1 MNPPVTLD
9 EVYFSC
15 VNSWGTALFNALGI
29 SAGNVQLFLQLF
41 TLFGLPLI
49 FIFFKVLACA
59 LYFGILRFV
68 IYDIIIYITFHTYYY
83 VVMQLIGVIPTI
95 NKKAESETQ
104 IIIEQLGIQLMRL
117 QQDKS
122 SRTPKN
128 TLLRRLLAELQHGN
142 ADVENTERSV
152 GTTLEAIEA
161 SNARRMPVSVG
172 IEINDFHRYDN
183 ISSIE

>member
-1 MNPPVTLD
+1 M
-9 EVYFSC
+9 
-15 VNSWGTALFNALGI
+15 
-29 SAGNVQLFLQLF
+29 
-41 TLFGLPLI
+41 
-49 FIFFKVLACA
+49 
-59 LYFGILRFV
+59 
-68 IYDIIIYITFHTYYY
+68 
-83 VVMQLIGVIPTI
+83 IPTI

-142 ADVENTERSV
+142 ADVENAERSV

-161 SNARRMPVSVG
+161 CNARRMPVSVG
-172 IEINDFHRYDN
+172 IEINDFRLYDN

>member
-59 LYFGILRFV
+59 LYFCILRFV
-68 IYDIIIYITFHTYYY
+68 IYITFH
-83 VVMQLIGVIPTI
+83 I
-95 NKKAESETQ
+95 
-104 IIIEQLGIQLMRL
+104 
-117 QQDKS
+117 
-122 SRTPKN
+122 
-128 TLLRRLLAELQHGN
+128 LLLCRHSAHWCDSYHKQKGR
-142 ADVENTERSV
+142 
-152 GTTLEAIEA
+152 I
-161 SNARRMPVSVG
+161 
-172 IEINDFHRYDN
+172 
-183 ISSIE
+183 